1 MCAHTHAR
9 SHTRVY
15 THTRSHTHA
24 RAHEC
29 THTHAR
35 AHTCTYANRSQVD
48 KVPTWADDVHKEI
61 DLDAEVQ
68 ASGFS
73 KDDAMML
80 DEVRRQPN
88 IRKQTNK
95 QPSEEADDGR

>member
-1 MCAHTHAR
+1 
-9 SHTRVY
+9 
-15 THTRSHTHA
+15 
-24 RAHEC
+24 
-29 THTHAR
+29 
-35 AHTCTYANRSQVD
+35 
-48 KVPTWADDVHKEI
+48 VHKEI

-95 QPSEEADDGR
+95 RANKQTNKQARRRTMGGDASRGTGTEAPGRPGCVQFHAGLAMLEEGERDGQDSDDG

>member
-1 MCAHTHAR
+1 
-9 SHTRVY
+9 
-15 THTRSHTHA
+15 
-24 RAHEC
+24 
-29 THTHAR
+29 
-35 AHTCTYANRSQVD
+35 VD

-95 QPSEEADDGR
+95 RANKQTNKRGGGRWAVMLHGVPERRRLAGLGVCSSMQD